1 MRRPVPLLA
10 AVLLLAGCAAA
21 PPISTWVPADCH
33 AAAEDFSTFAVQL
46 ADVPG
51 FKQPIM
57 RDALVAALERRGL
70 RRVPR
75 EDADLLVNLRVTRI
89 DRAPLAAPPP
99 RDPMEGSAMSAPAV
113 SRFTAHA
120 DVEVFDLRDDR
131 MIYKAGMDRDHAIS
145 GDVQLHDVRAGALIA
160 AALDQALAGLGRR
173 CP

>member
-1 MRRPVPLLA
+1 MRGAGVLLA
-10 AVLLLAGCAAA
+10 ATLLLTGCAAA

-33 AAAEDFSTFAVQL
+33 AATEDFSTFAIEL

-70 RRVPR
+70 ERATR
-75 EDADLLVNLRVTRI
+75 EDADLLVKLRVTRI
-89 DRAPLAAPPP
+89 DRAPLTEAPP
-99 RDPMEGSAMSAPAV
+99 RDPMDGSIPTPAV

-131 MIYKAGMDRDHAIS
+131 MIYKAGMDRDHALS
-145 GDVQLHDVRAGALIA
+145 GDVQLHDVRAEALIA
-160 AALDQALAGLGRR
+160 AALDEALAGLGTR
-173 CP
+173 CE

>member
-33 AAAEDFSTFAVQL
+33 AAAEDFSTFAIEL

-70 RRVPR
+70 ARVPR
-75 EDADLLVNLRVTRI
+75 EDADVLVSLRVTRI
-89 DRAPLAAPPP
+89 DRNPPP
-99 RDPMEGSAMSAPAV
+99 DALERDPISQAIPTPAV

-120 DVEVFDLRDDR
+120 DVEVFDLREDER
-131 MIYKAGMDRDHAIS
+131 MVYKAGMDRNHAIS

-160 AALDQALAGLGRR
+160 AALDQALAGLARR
-173 CP
+173 CE